1 MSEIIELVNEASSE
15 GIQKEY
21 EYKYILTEQIYKVLN
36 NESFKELSI
45 QSNQK
50 IRFTAK
56 SKKTRPYIYFDTPAL
71 DLLNK
76 KAQFSVRKRENDFF
90 ITFKKP
96 EYGFEN
102 PSLTGRVENNY
113 KLTLTEGEAIFA
125 SSSVDKNTRS
135 SREGR
140 NFCRHRWLTYERT
153 LPLHSGYESFFCIH

>member
-1 MSEIIELVNEASSE
+1 MVLQNLSKNKYNKETFNKKTKIHLDGWRGEYMSEIIELVNEASSE

-76 KAQFSVRKRENDFF
+76 KAQFSVRK
-90 ITFKKP
+90 
-96 EYGFEN
+96 
-102 PSLTGRVENNY
+102 
-113 KLTLTEGEAIFA
+113 
-125 SSSVDKNTRS
+125 TRIRFWES
-135 SREGR
+135 FSNGKSRE
-140 NFCRHRWLTYERT
+140 
-153 LPLHSGYESFFCIH
+153 

>member
-76 KAQFSVRKRENDFF
+76 KHNSAFAKERMILS
-90 ITFKKP
+90 
-96 EYGFEN
+96 
-102 PSLTGRVENNY
+102 PS
-113 KLTLTEGEAIFA
+113 
-125 SSSVDKNTRS
+125 KNLNTVLRI
-135 SREGR
+135 
-140 NFCRHRWLTYERT
+140 L
-153 LPLHSGYESFFCIH
+153 L